1 MKNIRLVWSVRTECG
16 PTRDK
21 NEDSIFPVKSGSGKP
36 QFKAA
41 VCDGLGGH
49 VKGDIASKIAVSSM
63 DSNSN
68 NLIDT
73 INKANLEIM
82 QYQDKN
88 KESTGMGTTMTA
100 ISIDLN
106 GLMEVG
112 HVGDTR
118 CYVLSDRKLLQLT
131 QDHNVPGF
139 QNILEKALGS
149 DEELQIEH
157 KDFQLKNGDVVL
169 LCSDGLYNEFSDE
182 YLKKKLQEGVSAD
195 TLVSE
200 ALIQKPKDNVSA
212 VIINIFSK

>member
-16 PTRDK
+16 PTRNK
-21 NEDSIFPVKSGSGKP
+21 NEDSVFPFKSGSGEP

-49 VKGDIASKIAVSSM
+49 VKGDIASKIAT
-63 DSNSN
+63 SNMESITSN
-68 NLIDT
+68 LVET
-73 INKANLEIM
+73 INNANSEIL

-100 ISIDLN
+100 ISIDQH
-106 GLMEVG
+106 GLMEIG

-118 CYVLSDRKLLQLT
+118 CYVFSDRKLLQLT

-149 DEELQIEH
+149 NEELEIEH
-157 KDFQLKNGDVVL
+157 RDFQLKNGDVVL

-212 VIINIFSK
+212 VIVNIFSK

>member
-1 MKNIRLVWSVRTECG
+1 MNNIRLVWSVRTECG
-16 PTRDK
+16 PTRNK
-21 NEDSIFPVKSGSGKP
+21 NEDSVFPFKSGSGEAA
-36 QFKAA
+36 FEAA

-49 VKGDIASKIAVSSM
+49 VKGDIASKIAVSNM
-63 DSNSN
+63 ESNTSD
-68 NLIDT
+68 LVET
-73 INKANLEIM
+73 INSANSEIL

-100 ISIDLN
+100 ISIDTN
-106 GLMEVG
+106 GLMEIG

-118 CYVLSDRKLLQLT
+118 CYVFSDRKLLQLT

-149 DEELQIEH
+149 NEELQIEH

-212 VIINIFSK
+212 VIVNIFSK

>member
-1 MKNIRLVWSVRTECG
+1 MNNIRLVWSVRTECG
-16 PTRDK
+16 PTRNK
-21 NEDSIFPVKSGSGKP
+21 NEDSVFPFKSGSGEP
-36 QFKAA
+36 VFKAA
-41 VCDGLGGH
+41 VCDRLGGH
-49 VKGDIASKIAVSSM
+49 VKGDIASKIAVSNM
-63 DSNSN
+63 ESNTSN
-68 NLIDT
+68 LVET
-73 INKANLEIM
+73 INSANSKIL
-82 QYQDKN
+82 QYQEKN

-106 GLMEVG
+106 GLMEIG

-118 CYVLSDRKLLQLT
+118 CYVFSDRKLLQLT

-149 DEELQIEH
+149 NEELQIEH

-212 VIINIFSK
+212 VIVNIFSK

>member
-1 MKNIRLVWSVRTECG
+1 M
-16 PTRDK
+16 
-21 NEDSIFPVKSGSGKP
+21 
-36 QFKAA
+36 
-41 VCDGLGGH
+41 CDGLGGH
-49 VKGDIASKIAVSSM
+49 VKGDIASKIAVSNMESHT
-63 DSNSN
+63 SN
-68 NLIDT
+68 LVET
-73 INKANLEIM
+73 INIANSEIL

-100 ISIDLN
+100 ISIDAN
-106 GLMEVG
+106 GLMEIG

-118 CYVLSDRKLLQLT
+118 CYVFSDRKLLQLT

-149 DEELQIEH
+149 NEELQIEH

-212 VIINIFSK
+212 VIVNIFSK

>member
-1 MKNIRLVWSVRTECG
+1 MNNIRLVWSVRTECG

-21 NEDSIFPVKSGSGKP
+21 NEDSVFPIKSGGGKP
-36 QFKAA
+36 VFKAA

-49 VKGDIASKIAVSSM
+49 VKGDIASKIAVSNM
-63 DSNSN
+63 DSNSS
-68 NLIDT
+68 NLVET
-73 INKANLEIM
+73 INKANLEIL
-82 QYQDKN
+82 QYQNKN

-100 ISIDLN
+100 ISIDIN
-106 GLMEVG
+106 GLMEIG
-112 HVGDTR
+112 HIGDTR

-149 DEELQIEH
+149 NEKLQIEH
-157 KDFQLKNGDVVL
+157 RDFQLKNGDVVL

>member
-1 MKNIRLVWSVRTECG
+1 MNNIRLVWSVRTECG
-16 PTRDK
+16 PTRNK
-21 NEDSIFPVKSGSGKP
+21 NEDSVFPFKSGSGEP
-36 QFKAA
+36 VFKAA

-49 VKGDIASKIAVSSM
+49 VKGDIASKIAVSNM
-63 DSNSN
+63 ESNTSD
-68 NLIDT
+68 LVET
-73 INKANLEIM
+73 INIANSEIL

-100 ISIDLN
+100 ISIDAN
-106 GLMEVG
+106 GLMEIG

-118 CYVLSDRKLLQLT
+118 CYVFSDRKLLQLT

-149 DEELQIEH
+149 NEELQIEH

-212 VIINIFSK
+212 VIVNIFSK

>member
-1 MKNIRLVWSVRTECG
+1 MNNIRLVWSVRTECG

-21 NEDSIFPVKSGSGKP
+21 NEDSVFPIKSGVGEP
-36 QFKAA
+36 VFKAA
-41 VCDGLGGH
+41 ICDGLGGH
-49 VKGDIASKIAVSSM
+49 VKGDIASKIAVSNM
-63 DSNSN
+63 DSNSS
-68 NLIDT
+68 NLVET
-73 INKANLEIM
+73 INKANLEIL
-82 QYQDKN
+82 QYQNKN

-100 ISIDLN
+100 ISIDIN

-131 QDHNVPGF
+131 QGHNVPGF

-149 DEELQIEH
+149 NEKLQIEH

>member
-1 MKNIRLVWSVRTECG
+1 MNNIRLVWSVRTECG
-16 PTRDK
+16 PTRNK
-21 NEDSIFPVKSGSGKP
+21 NEDSVFPFKSGSGEP
-36 QFKAA
+36 VFKAA

-49 VKGDIASKIAVSSM
+49 VKGDIASKIAVSNMESHT
-63 DSNSN
+63 SN
-68 NLIDT
+68 LVET
-73 INKANLEIM
+73 INIANSEIL

-100 ISIDLN
+100 ISIDAN
-106 GLMEVG
+106 GLMEIG

-118 CYVLSDRKLLQLT
+118 CYVFSDRKLLQLT

-149 DEELQIEH
+149 
-157 KDFQLKNGDVVL
+157 NDVVL

-212 VIINIFSK
+212 VIVNIFSK

>member
-1 MKNIRLVWSVRTECG
+1 MNNIRLVWSVRTECG
-16 PTRDK
+16 PTRNK
-21 NEDSIFPVKSGSGKP
+21 NEDSVFPFKSGSGKP
-36 QFKAA
+36 VFKAA

-49 VKGDIASKIAVSSM
+49 VKGDIASKIAVSNM
-63 DSNSN
+63 ESNSS
-68 NLIDT
+68 NLVET
-73 INKANLEIM
+73 INSANTEIL

-88 KESTGMGTTMTA
+88 KESSGMGTTMTA

-106 GLMEVG
+106 GLMEIG

-118 CYVLSDRKLLQLT
+118 CYVFSDRKLLQLT

-149 DEELQIEH
+149 NEELQIEH

-212 VIINIFSK
+212 VIVNIFSK

>member
-16 PTRDK
+16 PTRNK
-21 NEDSIFPVKSGSGKP
+21 NEDSVFPFKSGSGEP
-36 QFKAA
+36 LFKAA

-49 VKGDIASKIAVSSM
+49 VKGDIASKIAT
-63 DSNSN
+63 SNMESITSN
-68 NLIDT
+68 LVET
-73 INKANLEIM
+73 INNANSEIL

-106 GLMEVG
+106 GLMEIG

-118 CYVLSDRKLLQLT
+118 CYVFSDRKLLQLT

-149 DEELQIEH
+149 NEELEIEH
-157 KDFQLKNGDVVL
+157 RDFQLKNGDVVL

-195 TLVSE
+195 TLVSK

-212 VIINIFSK
+212 VIVNIFSK